1 MTFMSDFLYTTWE
14 RIHNVPGDVWD
25 WFGRL
30 NREEWLVTLAV
41 VCACGFVSL
50 LGFRTQRL

>member
-1 MTFMSDFLYTTWE
+1 MGEYFAIAWE
-14 RIHNVPGDVWD
+14 KVSNVPGETWQ

-50 LGFRTQRL
+50 MGFRTQRL

>member
-1 MTFMSDFLYTTWE
+1 MGENFQIAWE
-14 RIHNVPGDVWD
+14 RFSALPGDVWM

-30 NREEWLVTLAV
+30 NREEWMVTLSV

-50 LGFRTQRL
+50 LGFRARRL

>member
-1 MTFMSDFLYTTWE
+1 MGNYFAVAWE
-14 RIHNVPGDVWD
+14 KVSSTPGDMWD

-41 VCACGFVSL
+41 VCAIGFVSL
-50 LGFRTQRL
+50 LGFRTRRL

>member
-1 MTFMSDFLYTTWE
+1 MGDYFDIAWE
-14 RIHNVPGDVWD
+14 RVSGTPDDVWS

-30 NREEWLVTLAV
+30 NREEWLVTLTI

-50 LGFRTQRL
+50 LGFRSRRL